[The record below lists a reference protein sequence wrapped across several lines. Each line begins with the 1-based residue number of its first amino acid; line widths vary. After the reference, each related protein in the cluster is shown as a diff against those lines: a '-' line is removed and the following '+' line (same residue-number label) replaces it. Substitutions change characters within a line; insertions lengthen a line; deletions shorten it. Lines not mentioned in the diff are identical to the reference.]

1 MILMAPMFLLICVFT
16 GFAVAA
22 AYMLWQSRR
31 RTQDAFL
38 AFLAVSIERGVPL
51 APAIEAFARDQGG
64 SMGRRA
70 RQAADLLRAGWSLP
84 DVLQHVGGLVPQKS
98 LVLINVGQQTGSLA
112 PAIRCAAGSREPYLL
127 IWVQLTGRLLY
138 LGALVVFAGLIA
150 TFMLLKIAL
159 AFRKIFEDFGMEL
172 PPLTRLVVDASRWAN
187 HWLVFLFGFLILVL
201 VPLVLLWAFDR
212 LPVALPVVGRLARR
226 LHTAVILESLSL
238 AVSQQRPIAE
248 TIGSLAR
255 WYPRWPIR
263 RRLTKVAADVQRGQD
278 WDESLA
284 AHGFLG
290 KTDLVVLKTAERV
303 GNLDWALREMADS
316 SRRRLAYRL
325 TMLVQLMYPVV
336 IVSFGILVMA
346 YVVGFFMPLIALIQN
361 LT

>member
-1 MILMAPMFLLICVFT
+1 MFLLFMLICVII
-16 GFAVAA
+16 GLAIAAV
-22 AYMLWQSRR
+22 YMLWQSRR

-51 APAIEAFARDQGG
+51 APAVEAFAREQRGW
-64 SMGRRA
+64 MGLRA
-70 RQAADLLRAGWSLP
+70 RQAADMLRAGWALP
-84 DVLQHVGGLVPQKS
+84 DVLQHVGGLVPTKS
-98 LVLINVGQQTGSLA
+98 LVLINVGHQTGSLA
-112 PAIRCAAGSREPYLL
+112 PAIRCAVGSREPYLP

-150 TFMLLKIAL
+150 TFMLLKIAP
-159 AFRKIFEDFGMEL
+159 AFCKIFDDFGMKL
-172 PPLTRLVVDASRWAN
+172 PILTQLVVDFSILASPWVV
-187 HWLVFLFGFLILVL
+187 LLPLLLIVVL

-212 LPVALPVVGRLARR
+212 LPFALPFVGRLARQ

-238 AVSQQRPIAE
+238 AVGRQRPIAE

-255 WYPRWPIR
+255 WYPQWPIR
-263 RRLTKVAADVQRGQD
+263 RRLSKVATDVQRGQD

-284 AHGFLG
+284 AQGFLR
-290 KTDLVVLKTAERV
+290 KTDLAVLKTAERV

-325 TMLVQLMYPVV
+325 TALVQLMYPVV
-336 IVSFGILVMA
+336 IVSFGILVMT
-346 YVVGFFMPLIALIQN
+346 YVVGFFMPLIALIQK